1 MFQIGQMVAYGATGI
16 CTIEDIRQE
25 ALSRAG
31 TQKQEYY
38 ILRPLATPTCI
49 TYVPTANE
57 TLTARMRCIMT
68 KEQIDAMIDSVR
80 GQNMEWIEDTRRRTE
95 AWQKILSGGIS
106 GELLLLVAC
115 LYLERKKKSGEG
127 KKFCATD
134 EKILTS
140 AERMI
145 GEEFSVALKIPEKEV
160 PAYIA
165 QRLEK

>member
-1 MFQIGQMVAYGATGI
+1 MFQIGQTVSYGTMGI

-38 ILRPLATPTCI
+38 VLRPMATPTCI
-49 TYVPTANE
+49 TYVPTTNK
-57 TLTARMRCIMT
+57 TLTARMRPVMT
-68 KEQIDAMIDSVR
+68 KEQIDALIDGVHGR
-80 GQNMEWIEDTRRRTE
+80 DMEWIEDTRQRTD

-115 LYLERKKKSGEG
+115 LYTEKQKKSREG

-134 EKILTS
+134 EKIMS
-140 AERMI
+140 GAERMI
-145 GEEFSVALKIPEKEV
+145 GEEFSCALNIPPNDV

-165 QRLEK
+165 RRMEK